1 MLGTTF
7 GGNHLGCAAA
17 LAVLKIIRE
26 EKLIENALHTGAYLM
41 QRLQELDSPLIKE
54 IRGRGLM
61 VGVELT
67 VPVKGVREP
76 LLFEERIFTGYSGLY
91 TLRILPPLV
100 LSKKEVDIFVGSLK
114 KVLDGYYEIADKL
127 YKVFVVAG
135 SEPLGTA
142 GIQADMKAIVACGGY
157 AAGAVT
163 CIVDEDTTH
172 VKGVHLIPANMI
184 AGQIRS
190 FLGDVGADCIK
201 TGMLYSKNII
211 RLVASILD
219 EYSSIPVVVD
229 PVMVTSSGDKLLEED
244 AVQAYKDYLFPRAS
258 ILTPNKKEAEWLCGK
273 ELNEGNIEECLK
285 DLSRWGNSV
294 VIKSVEN
301 RDFFIDYYYNP
312 VEKVMK
318 VYKKEGIR
326 TRNVNGTGDSF
337 ASAIATFL
345 SKGYGIEF
353 AVAEAERFIQQSIE
367 LGARFKFGRGFGPVY
382 PYYEVQ
388 E

>member
-1 MLGTTF
+1 
-7 GGNHLGCAAA
+7 
-17 LAVLKIIRE
+17 
-26 EKLIENALHTGAYLM
+26 
-41 QRLQELDSPLIKE
+41 
-54 IRGRGLM
+54 
-61 VGVELT
+61 
-67 VPVKGVREP
+67 
-76 LLFEERIFTGYSGLY
+76 
-91 TLRILPPLV
+91 
-100 LSKKEVDIFVGSLK
+100 
-114 KVLDGYYEIADKL
+114 
-127 YKVFVVAG
+127 
-135 SEPLGTA
+135 
-142 GIQADMKAIVACGGY
+142 
-157 AAGAVT
+157 
-163 CIVDEDTTH
+163 
-172 VKGVHLIPANMI
+172 
-184 AGQIRS
+184 
-190 FLGDVGADCIK
+190 
-201 TGMLYSKNII
+201 MLYSKNII
-211 RLVASILD
+211 RLVAGILD

-273 ELNEGNIEECLK
+273 ELNEDNIEECLK

-367 LGARFKFGRGFGPVY
+367 LGARFNFGRGFGPVY
-382 PYYEVQ
+382 PFMKYKNKCVTIRE
-388 E
+388 